1 MNPIKTQQNHMQSN
15 WHFSTYQW
23 PMRHWTCPFRLLFHQ
38 TCIISFILHLEAFR
52 FTEFIRFQ
60 NVPIYMWIDI
70 QDSLICQFLR
80 YRVLNN
86 RWSGKVFQLNS
97 FWYRDWQWQWTVK
110 LYVFSWYFGEFL
122 EYWIKNSKISH
133 AGYIEWYTTI
143 SMFWIQAYV
152 DWTLF

>member
-1 MNPIKTQQNHMQSN
+1 
-15 WHFSTYQW
+15 
-23 PMRHWTCPFRLLFHQ
+23 MRHWTCPFRLLFHQ
-38 TCIISFILHLEAFR
+38 TCIISFILHLEAFW

-110 LYVFSWYFGEFL
+110 FTVFPRYFNKFL
-122 EYWIKNSKISH
+122 EYCKKILKICH
-133 AGYIEWYTTI
+133 TWYIGLYITK
-143 SMFWIQAYV
+143 SVFWVQAYV
-152 DWTLF
+152 ERNFF

>member
-1 MNPIKTQQNHMQSN
+1 MNTQQNHMQSN

-110 LYVFSWYFGEFL
+110 LCLFVIFRRVFGILNKKLQDKSCWVYWMIYYNIDVLNSSVCRLDAFL
-122 EYWIKNSKISH
+122 DIS
-133 AGYIEWYTTI
+133 
-143 SMFWIQAYV
+143 
-152 DWTLF
+152 